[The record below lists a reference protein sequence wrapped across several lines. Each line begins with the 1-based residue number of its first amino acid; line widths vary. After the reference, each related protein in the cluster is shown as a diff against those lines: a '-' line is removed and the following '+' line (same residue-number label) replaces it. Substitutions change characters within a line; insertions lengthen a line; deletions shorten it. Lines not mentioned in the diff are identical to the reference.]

1 MEDSGLKDVWVESGI
16 YGENTADNI
25 LKGKQQNLGFRA
37 HKLTYEALWRMFW
50 PVLKDGNRI
59 MINK

>member
-25 LKGKQQNLGFRA
+25 LKGKQWNCAFHA
-37 HKLTYEALWRMFW
+37 HKLTFEALWRMFW
-50 PVLKDGNRI
+50 PVLKAWAQENDS
-59 MINK
+59 